1 MILDNK
7 TREFIGFVLGEGCI
21 TLIRQRARRYSLP
34 TYVPKVQVSIRSD
47 DDEILIWAKEK
58 YGGSLRRFKGRW
70 EKQNPFSVWSINTL
84 SSVINFLEEF
94 LNCELPSKKIE
105 QAKLLLEVCK
115 KKKEITDR
123 GHKGKRRRWYTDE
136 EIKYQDDT
144 YLKLRELKKYKVQ

>member
-21 TLIRQRARRYSLP
+21 TLIRQRPRRYSLP
-34 TYVPKVQVSIRSD
+34 TFVPKVQVALRSD
-47 DDEILIWAKEK
+47 DDEILIWAKER
-58 YGGSLRRFKGRW
+58 YGGCLRRFKGRW

-94 LNCELPSKKIE
+94 LKCELPSKKIE

-115 KKKEITDR
+115 KKKEVTDQ

-144 YLKLRELKKYKVQ
+144 YLKLRKLKEYKVQ